1 MSLPFYATQY
11 SSYNSYV
18 NNYDKYDSITS
29 SFSLDGNGTIT
40 FFKDTT
46 MYITIVGGGGG
57 GSGGY
62 LDTPNSLYLSGGGG
76 SGGSS
81 GTYSIKVYAN
91 DVHTYNVGNGG
102 LGGIGNLAG
111 SDGDNSYIN
120 FGGESVGNIITATG
134 GNIAGGSNTEN
145 IGGSTVE
152 PPIITGENIIINE
165 ESNGGSGGNGVY
177 NVPGNGTSGSTNSTP
192 LLYINTTTQT
202 YLGSGGG
209 GASASSTQNPPT
221 TAGNGGSGGNGNTGG
236 TVGSGNDTTTPT
248 GGDGLNATIIGA
260 GGGGGGQPGT
270 NSRDN
275 SGNYITY
282 GGNGAIGAIYIWFTY
297 ITPTTGCSWPSELQE
312 QTSIWTRDN
321 GKCQNIDNVPE
332 YNNNSSYE
340 TLNEKRKAV
349 IFQYKN
355 NASGF
360 SKKQHFSRLSRGLGK
375 PRGKTYANQGFKG
388 TNPNSQRLPLF
399 NNTLICSGANK
410 ISGLTSQNDTPGPVR
425 SITNWPD
432 VPLTNYIVRRT
443 YKGGSEKWPQYGAN
457 VGGPREPEYSRSNI
471 ISDTNDQIINN
482 SIIKQ
487 VTSKIVTNSVTTDT
501 TDIINASDSGY
512 SLDITPSSI
521 NSSIYILF
529 RFGYR
534 CSTSANQT
542 ITFFIYRTIGSN
554 PTTLLTKDI
563 NQGTGNAAGDYNGIY
578 SSNYMDAPN
587 TTLNVNY
594 SISFQVETEDD
605 TGDTNSYPGIICDN
619 SGNSSNCLV
628 LQEY

>member
-18 NNYDKYDSITS
+18 NNYDNYDSVTG
-29 SFSLDGNGTIT
+29 SFSLDGSGTVT

-46 MYITIVGGGGG
+46 MYITIVGAGGG

-62 LDTPNSLYLSGGGG
+62 LNTTNSSYLSGGGG
-76 SGGSS
+76 GGGSS

-91 DVHTYNVGNGG
+91 DVHSYNVGNGG

-111 SDGDNSYIN
+111 GDGDNSYIN
-120 FGGESVGNIITATG
+120 FGGESLGNIITATG
-134 GNIAGGSNTEN
+134 GNLAGGSNTEN

-152 PPIITGENIIINE
+152 PPIISGNNITIIE

-177 NVPGNGTSGSTNSTP
+177 NVPGNGTSGNTNSTP
-192 LLYINTTTQT
+192 LLYSNTTTQT

-209 GASASSTQNPPT
+209 GANASSTLIPPT

-236 TVGSGNDTTTPT
+236 TVGSGNDVTNPN
-248 GGDGLNATIIGA
+248 GGDGKNATIIGA

-282 GGNGAIGAIYIWFTY
+282 GGNGTIGAIYVWFTY
-297 ITPTTGCSWPSELQE
+297 IIPTSGCSWNPELQE

-321 GKCQNIDNVPE
+321 GKCQNIDNVPL

-349 IFQYKN
+349 IFQYN
-355 NASGF
+355 NNKAGF

-375 PRGKTYANQGFKG
+375 PRGKTYANQGLNG
-388 TNPNSQRLPLF
+388 TNPNTQQLPRF
-399 NNTLICSGANK
+399 NNTLICAGANK
-410 ISGLTSQNDTPGPVR
+410 ISGLTSQNNTPGPVR

-471 ISDTNDQIINN
+471 VTSDINN
-482 SIIKQ
+482 NNNIIKQ
-487 VTSKIVTNSVTTDT
+487 VISKIVSTPSITDT
-501 TDIINASDSGY
+501 NNIIDASPDGY

-542 ITFFIYRTIGSN
+542 ITFFIYRTIGTN
-554 PTTLLTKDI
+554 NATLLTKDI
-563 NQGTGNAAGDYNGIY
+563 NQGTGNASGDYNSIY
-578 SSNYMDAPN
+578 SSNYMDLPN
-587 TTLNVNY
+587 TTMNVNY
-594 SISFQVETEDD
+594 SIRFQVETADD
-605 TGDTNSYPGIICDN
+605 TGDSDSYPGIVCDN